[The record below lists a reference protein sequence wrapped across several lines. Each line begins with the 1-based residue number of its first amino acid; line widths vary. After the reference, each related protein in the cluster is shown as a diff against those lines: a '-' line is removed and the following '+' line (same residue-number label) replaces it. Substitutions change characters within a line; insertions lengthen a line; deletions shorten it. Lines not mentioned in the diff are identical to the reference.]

1 MDLSGENLV
10 QKKNMN
16 NTLENQKT
24 VKMKN
29 EKLDE
34 WGYPIH
40 PEYNFE
46 KPEGDFET
54 RIALVIV
61 FSLIIIGIII
71 I

>member
-1 MDLSGENLV
+1 
-10 QKKNMN
+10 
-16 NTLENQKT
+16 
-24 VKMKN
+24 MKN
-29 EKLDE
+29 EKLDD

-40 PEYNFE
+40 TEYNFE

>member
-1 MDLSGENLV
+1 M
-10 QKKNMN
+10 
-16 NTLENQKT
+16 
-24 VKMKN
+24 

-34 WGYPIH
+34 WGYPIHLH

>member
-1 MDLSGENLV
+1 M
-10 QKKNMN
+10 KK
-16 NTLENQKT
+16 LY
-24 VKMKN
+24 KMSNEINFKN

-34 WGYPIH
+34 WGYPTH
-40 PEYNFE
+40 LEYNFE
-46 KPEGDFET
+46 KPKGDFET

>member
-1 MDLSGENLV
+1 MGAKLLIM
-10 QKKNMN
+10 KK
-16 NTLENQKT
+16 LY
-24 VKMKN
+24 KMSNEINFKN
-29 EKLDE
+29 KKLYE
-34 WGYPIH
+34 WVYPIH
-40 PEYNFE
+40 LEYNFE

>member
-1 MDLSGENLV
+1 
-10 QKKNMN
+10 
-16 NTLENQKT
+16 
-24 VKMKN
+24 MKN

-71 I
+71 MYWFSVNWNFPCFELE

>member
-1 MDLSGENLV
+1 
-10 QKKNMN
+10 
-16 NTLENQKT
+16 
-24 VKMKN
+24 MKN
-29 EKLDE
+29 EELGE
-34 WGYPIH
+34 WGYPLQ

-46 KPEGDFET
+46 QPEGDFET